1 MTNQVND
8 AINKGVQFA
17 AGSFES
23 SMKPLVA
30 LFKVLGLHIPN
41 GQSNLNRYGYS
52 VQLFSFSLETVSS
65 VSSLYFI
72 KFWKVLF
79 LRKVWL

>member
-41 GQSNLNRYGYS
+41 GQSNLNRYGCGRFIWLLGLLGLILVLAS
-52 VQLFSFSLETVSS
+52 I
-65 VSSLYFI
+65 YFHI
-72 KFWKVLF
+72 LCLK
-79 LRKVWL
+79 